1 MRDPSTSPRFFV
13 RTLLLLPFLASLA
26 LAACGDAVLAG
37 APAEVASP
45 RLERG
50 EDRLLTGAEMETAE
64 DPLAPPENE
73 EWARWAAE
81 NAHPIRS
88 LTSGEFADLRFLNGL
103 LKGKRIVQLGESGHG
118 VSEFSTAKVRLIK
131 YLHQEQGYDVVAMES
146 GLFECH
152 WVNGQVRFIPPVFAM
167 RNCMFGVWQ
176 VKEVEELF
184 AYMAQTHA
192 TDRPL
197 QLAGFDT
204 QFSSVLIRARPS
216 FLRSL
221 IAPLDTA
228 YASLAA
234 RTDSVFVARMTGPFA
249 ARAPYLRE
257 NQERLNAFYT
267 GLEEYLDRNRT
278 ALARGSALIDGY
290 VLATRQ
296 SVHSTPT
303 LIRQSLLP
311 PVEQNAVRDL
321 GMADNLDFL
330 LDEMYPGKK
339 VIVWAHN
346 VHVSHGS
353 NVYPAR
359 QFWMGS
365 HVAER
370 RRAELYTI
378 GLYSYRGRQR
388 DNAGNVYTVRSPM
401 PAGSLESILY
411 RARKRQLFVDLSRQE
426 RTPGTE
432 WMFVPTAAHAWGV
445 RPEPQVLRDQ
455 YDGILFVDTTNPPT
469 QVF

>member
-1 MRDPSTSPRFFV
+1 MRDLFPSSRSSL
-13 RTLLLLPFLASLA
+13 RSLLLFPFLATLA
-26 LAACGDAVLAG
+26 TCGDAVVAG
-37 APAEVASP
+37 APPELDAP

-50 EDRLLTGAEMETAE
+50 ADRLLTGAEMETPE
-64 DPLAPPENE
+64 DPLALPENE
-73 EWARWAAE
+73 EWARWVSE
-81 NAHPIRS
+81 NVHPVRS
-88 LTSGEFADLRFLNGL
+88 LTSDEFADLRFMNGL

-131 YLHQEQGYDVVAMES
+131 YLHQEQGFDVVAVES

-152 WVNGQVRFIPPVFAM
+152 YVNTLVGVVTPVIAM
-167 RNCMFGVWQ
+167 RNCMFGVWS

-184 AYMAQTHA
+184 AYMAQTRA

-204 QFSSVLIRARPS
+204 QWSTSLIWARS
-216 FLRSL
+216 RLLRQM
-221 IAPLDTA
+221 IAPLDPA
-228 YASLAA
+228 YADSVE
-234 RTDSVFVARMTGPFA
+234 RTDSIFWRRMVVPAGRIAYMTA
-249 ARAPYLRE
+249 
-257 NQERLNAFYT
+257 NQARLNAFYA
-267 GLEEYLDRNRT
+267 GLEAYLDRNRAAIT
-278 ALARGSALIDGY
+278 GGVASRDAFL
-290 VLATRQ
+290 LATRQ

-303 LIRQSLLP
+303 LIRQVLLP
-311 PVEQNAVRDL
+311 PVEGSAARDL

-346 VHVSHGS
+346 AHVSHGS

-359 QFWMGS
+359 RYSMGS
-365 HVAER
+365 YTAER
-370 RRAELYTI
+370 RRGELYTI

-388 DNAGNVYTVRSPM
+388 TNAGTVYPVLSPM

-432 WMFVPTAAHAWGV
+432 WMFAPTLAHAWGV
-445 RPEPQVLRDQ
+445 VPERVVLRNQ

-469 QVF
+469 AVF